1 MSKKMVVSL
10 LKRENTVG
18 KKIKGGLV
26 EELIFGY
33 AEFTPHRTIEC

>member
-1 MSKKMVVSL
+1 MVVSL
-10 LKRENTVG
+10 LKREKHSG

-33 AEFTPHRTIEC
+33 AELTSHRTIEC